1 MNRKNVV
8 LFTVDDLN
16 YNTLGCFGSPV
27 KGVSPNLDNFC
38 QENIKLTNANV
49 TIGVCQ
55 PSR

>member
-38 QENIKLTNANV
+38 QANVKLTNANV
-49 TIGVCQ
+49 TIGVC
-55 PSR
+55 